1 MKKSGDGQITALV
14 PVYECAD
21 RLASHISWLRSLQGT
36 FADFIWV
43 VTPGRDDSARLA
55 RKASQ
60 DLGGAYLEVP
70 PGLYKAWNTGIRAVG
85 TEFTYISTVGET
97 ASAEGLRRLRNS
109 LQVQGADVCFTPPF
123 LPQDAKA
130 RSQLLRW
137 PIFRFRREL
146 RKKQG
151 KVLHPLMVAKL
162 QAVAGIFSL
171 LGSCASCLFRTSYL
185 QAHPF
190 PTGYFHYG
198 DAAWVYENYATARM
212 VYLDDP
218 MADFSV
224 HGPSGRNIG
233 PRDVERLRQIIL
245 RDLRRM
251 PGTRQAA
258 HALSK
263 LDAASRYLDSK
274 RGRRPSRF
282 WWLNLKLAKAR
293 LERSRC
299 EKRFAREMVVLEKK
313 LIRSDTQALLK

>member
-1 MKKSGDGQITALV
+1 MKESGDGQITALV

-21 RLASHISWLRSLQGT
+21 RLASHISWLRSLQGI
-36 FADFIWV
+36 FADFVWV

-70 PGLYKAWNTGIRAVG
+70 PGLYNAWNTGIRTAG

-109 LQVQGADVCFTPPF
+109 LQVQEADVCFTPPF

-130 RSQLLRW
+130 RRQLLRW

-146 RKKQG
+146 KKKQG
-151 KVLHPLMVAKL
+151 KVFHPLMVAKL

-224 HGPSGRNIG
+224 HGPSGRDIG
-233 PRDVERLRQIIL
+233 PRDVERLRRII
-245 RDLRRM
+245 RCDLGKL
-251 PGTRQAA
+251 PSGAEAA
-258 HALSK
+258 K
-263 LDAASRYLDSK
+263 LLDHWGATSRFLDQC
-274 RGRRPSRF
+274 RGRKPARG
-282 WWLNLKLAKAR
+282 WWLKPRLLMAR
-293 LERSRC
+293 L
-299 EKRFAREMVVLEKK
+299 ARRKAEKK
-313 LIRSDTQALLK
+313 WLRLLGELETHTATSSATR